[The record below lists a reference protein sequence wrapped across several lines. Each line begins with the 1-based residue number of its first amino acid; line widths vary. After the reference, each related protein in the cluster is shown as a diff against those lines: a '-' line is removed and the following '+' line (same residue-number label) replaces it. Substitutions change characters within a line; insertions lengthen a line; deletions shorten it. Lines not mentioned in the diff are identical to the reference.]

1 MDLPDP
7 WTLQQASASIT
18 GLESLREDMVPTLW
32 LVGESRLEVTG
43 VDTGVMAG
51 GMLVVEGEMAAAA
64 EGVDESLRA

>member
-1 MDLPDP
+1 MGGEL
-7 WTLQQASASIT
+7 
-18 GLESLREDMVPTLW
+18 LREDMVPTLW